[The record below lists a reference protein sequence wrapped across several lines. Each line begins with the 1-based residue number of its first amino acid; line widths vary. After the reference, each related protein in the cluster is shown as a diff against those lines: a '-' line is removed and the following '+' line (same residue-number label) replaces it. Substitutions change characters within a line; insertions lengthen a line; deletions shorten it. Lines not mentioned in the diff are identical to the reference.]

1 MGDPTKDFFTRMA
14 QLEELPA
21 RVRRVQGS
29 IRVDLLRDGRVDH
42 WLLQL
47 LDGRLSVLREERDAD
62 CILILAKE
70 SFDKVVNGQEDLN
83 VMLPRGDLR
92 LEGSLQ
98 MLTVLRILLP
108 GPPGAVDPRDL
119 ARSGWQA

>member
-1 MGDPTKDFFTRMA
+1 MGDPTEDFFARVTHLA
-14 QLEELPA
+14 ELPA

-29 IRVDLLRDGRVDH
+29 IRVDLLRDGQVDH
-42 WLLQL
+42 WFLQL
-47 LDGRLSVLREERDAD
+47 RDGRLSVLREERDAD
-62 CILILAKE
+62 CVLVLAKE
-70 SFDKVVNGQEDLN
+70 KFDDLVTGRDSMN

-108 GPPGAVDPRDL
+108 GPPGAVDPREL
-119 ARSGWQA
+119 VRRGRQR